1 LLKNFR
7 RHYLLVAVLIA
18 AVLLTGC
25 FGGKKDE
32 EFKVDITVSLV
43 GGEGNVEDVS
53 LLVGTKNV
61 TVDKDGKAT
70 ATVAKGKVAVKAV
83 LEGYKTF
90 EDTIT
95 VEKNLSLP
103 IKLTAV
109 EPEETDLAITSVS
122 NPANF
127 SVLIG
132 ETPFEEL
139 ELPEKV
145 EVTLSDSTKVE
156 LEVEWSRGEYDYEV
170 AGTYVITGQLNLIDG
185 IVNPENFVA
194 GVQVRVRYIPED
206 EEELYEEAGATLSD
220 EMDALELDAVEADLE
235 LVDTIT
241 VDESEFAVAWASS
254 NPEVLG
260 ADGTVNRTA
269 QDEVVVLTA
278 TLTLKTDETSAQSI
292 KDPRVL
298 SFEVTVL
305 ADPEKK
311 ALADAEAAVAA
322 VKAIEG
328 PNHYDEVEAIEA
340 LFETADEAV
349 ALVVDP
355 LTRYGFE
362 QDVKK
367 ERTAFETILG
377 KHVANVNNAGTDLDL
392 LEALEAFW
400 TIDPALIARYQ
411 ELTKDKTFKT
421 VHEIQEDVVEEAP
434 LYDEEQLVVAAI
446 TKAAESG
453 SLIEFKDAMLKYE
466 TYFNRVR
473 FNDNEAL
480 NGYKEAIDDTFTTIT
495 AIQDE
500 IDGQNLT
507 NARAAVTTA
516 EGNVKRADWN
526 KAVALLEFVA
536 DGEAKDDLQKQL
548 DDHNLIINVSE
559 AKTVAELRVALEEL
573 EIEYVFVPLL
583 DKYLK
588 AIEEA
593 TAEDKKT
600 DALIQVIVDEV
611 NESNVEGIL
620 KKINELKGDDSLSL
634 VESLLLELEKA
645 TPIEKDVDFDLA
657 DKDLAYDKARL
668 SYYLDVFAAEE
679 PGIDSV
685 EDVKDAIKAGNV
697 EADAKFSHFVAEDV
711 EVKTGQDVAF
721 TLEAFDVGGKKFDIV
736 GDFINDV
743 VVKID
748 GKEVDMA
755 TENPVK
761 VEGAQVT
768 FTTSKSFDK
777 IGTHAATL
785 TFKYAEKSYE
795 FNWDVEVTAEPNDS
809 HSNVKTDKAKYV
821 SGEDITITVTLG
833 YADKEILTTENGTYG
848 GKVTIGGTFYNRE
861 FAFENGVAVVTVP
874 AGEVMENKVITVDV
888 LELELDTES
897 IEIVAGAPQQLL
909 GELEGSTIKLTVADA
924 WGNAAK
930 YEGSKKVEV
939 TVHPLAAVKGLNLNI
954 PDGEGNAWVEF
965 EDGEGE
971 IDLNG
976 SPLLEDLEEEKNYK
990 VNVLLVE
997 LGLSVDV
1004 ELK

>member
-1 LLKNFR
+1 M
-7 RHYLLVAVLIA
+7 VAVLIA

-25 FGGKKDE
+25 FGAKKDE

-53 LLVGTKNV
+53 LFVGTKNV

-83 LEGYKTF
+83 LEGYETF

-95 VEKNLSLP
+95 VEKNRSLP

-220 EMDALELDAVEADLE
+220 KMDALELDAVEADLE

-311 ALADAEAAVAA
+311 ALADAEAAVDA

-377 KHVANVNNAGTDLDL
+377 KHVANVNNAKTDLDL

-400 TIDPALIARYQ
+400 TIDPALIARYE
-411 ELTKDKTFKT
+411 ELITKLFET
-421 VHEIQEDVVEEAP
+421 VHEIQEELIEKAP
-434 LYDEEQLVVAAI
+434 LYDVVKAI
-446 TKAAESG
+446 TDAAKED
-453 SLIEFKDAMLKYE
+453 SLIGFKDAMLKYE

-480 NGYKEAIDDTFTTIT
+480 KDYKDAIASATFTSIKD
-495 AIQDE
+495 IQDE
-500 IDGQNLT
+500 IDDRNFT
-507 NARAAVTTA
+507 NASDAVTIA

-536 DGEAKDDLQKQL
+536 DGEDKDALQKRL
-548 DDHNLIINVSE
+548 DAHNLIINVSE
-559 AKTVAELRVALEEL
+559 AKTAAELRVALEEL
-573 EIEYVFVPLL
+573 EIEYVFVALL
-583 DKYLK
+583 GDYM
-588 AIEEA
+588 EEIA
-593 TAEDKKT
+593 DTEDAGDVKT
-600 DALIQVIVDEV
+600 KGGIQSIVDRV
-611 NESNVEGIL
+611 NKDNVEGIL
-620 KKINELKGDDSLSL
+620 KEINGLNEDDSLSL
-634 VESLLLELEKA
+634 VESLLLDLEKA
-645 TPIEKDVDFDLA
+645 TPIAEDVDFDLA

-668 SYYLDVFAAEE
+668 SYYLDQFVNETIEKVA
-679 PGIDSV
+679 
-685 EDVKDAIKAGNV
+685 DVKTAIKAGNE
-697 EADAKFSHFVAEDV
+697 EADAEFSHFVAKDV
-711 EVKTGQDVAF
+711 EAEIEDALEF
-721 TLEAFDVGGKKFDIV
+721 TLEAFNVGGNKFTID
-736 GDFINDV
+736 GAFSDY

-755 TENPVK
+755 TDVPVK
-761 VEGAQVT
+761 VDDAQVT
-768 FTTSKSFDK
+768 FITSKSFAK
-777 IGTHAATL
+777 IGKHAATL
-785 TFKYAEKSYE
+785 TFKYAGKSYE
-795 FNWDVEVTAEPNDS
+795 FNWDVEVTAEANEGLS
-809 HSNVKTDKAKYV
+809 TVETDKEEYV
-821 SGEDITITVTLG
+821 SGENIEITVTLH

-848 GKVTIGGTFYNRE
+848 GKVTIGGGTFYNTE

-874 AGEVMENKVITVDV
+874 AGKVTEGHIVVEV
-888 LELELDTES
+888 LDLTLNTADS
-897 IEIVAGAPQQLL
+897 IKIIAGEPQQLL
-909 GELEGSTIKLTVADA
+909 GKLLEDNENKIEIELTVADA
-924 WGNAAK
+924 WGNVAK
-930 YEGSKKVEV
+930 YYEGSKKVEV
-939 TVHPLAAVKGLNLNI
+939 TVHPLAAVQGLGLDV
-954 PDGEGNAWVEF
+954 PDGEGNAWVDF
-965 EDGEGE
+965 TAGIGIIKLAD
-971 IDLNG
+971 
-976 SPLLEDLEEEKNYK
+976 SPLLEDLEAGKYK

-997 LGLSVDV
+997 RDLSVDV
-1004 ELK
+1004 ELNL

>member
-1 LLKNFR
+1 M
-7 RHYLLVAVLIA
+7 VAVLIA

-25 FGGKKDE
+25 FGGKDE

-43 GGEGNVEDVS
+43 GGEGNVEHVT

-83 LEGYKTF
+83 LEGYETF

-95 VEKNLSLP
+95 VEENVSLP

-170 AGTYVITGQLNLIDG
+170 AGTYVITGQLNLIVG

-220 EMDALELDAVEADLE
+220 VMDALELDAVEADLE

-355 LTRYGFE
+355 QTRYGFE
-362 QDVKK
+362 QVVEK
-367 ERTAFETILG
+367 ERTAFETILD
-377 KHVANVNNAGTDLDL
+377 KHVANVNDAGTDLAL

-400 TIDPALIARYQ
+400 TIDPALIARYE
-411 ELTKDKTFKT
+411 ELKTKLFDT
-421 VHEIQEDVVEEAP
+421 VHEIQEELIEKAP
-434 LYDEEQLVVAAI
+434 LYDVVKAI
-446 TKAAESG
+446 TDAAKED
-453 SLIEFKDAMLKYE
+453 SLIGFKDAMLKYE

-473 FNDNEAL
+473 FDDNEAL
-480 NGYKEAIDDTFTTIT
+480 KDYKDAIASATFTSIKDIQDKIDDR
-495 AIQDE
+495 
-500 IDGQNLT
+500 NLT
-507 NARAAVTTA
+507 NASDAVTAA

-536 DGEAKDDLQKQL
+536 DGEDKDALQKRL
-548 DDHNLIINVSE
+548 DAHNLIINVSE
-559 AKTVAELRVALEEL
+559 AKTAAELRVALEEL
-573 EIEYVFVPLL
+573 EIEYVFVALL
-583 DKYLK
+583 GDYM
-588 AIEEA
+588 EEIA
-593 TAEDKKT
+593 DTEDAGDVKT
-600 DALIQVIVDEV
+600 KGGIQSIVDRV
-611 NESNVEGIL
+611 NKDNVEGIL
-620 KKINELKGDDSLSL
+620 KEIGELEKGHSTSL
-634 VESLLLELEKA
+634 VESLLVKLEKA
-645 TPIEKDVDFDLA
+645 TPYFVEGIEVDFDLA

-668 SYYLDVFAAEE
+668 SYYRDEFAKEE
-679 PGIDSV
+679 RDIDSV
-685 EDVKDAIKAGNV
+685 EDVKIAIKAGNE
-697 EADAKFSHFVAEDV
+697 EADAEFSHFVAKDV
-711 EVKTGQDVAF
+711 EVKIGHNFAF
-721 TLEAFDVGGKKFDIV
+721 TLEAFNVGGKEFGLIV
-736 GDFINDV
+736 PADFTDV

-748 GKEVDMA
+748 GEKADMA
-755 TENPVK
+755 TDVPVK
-761 VEGAQVT
+761 VEDAQVT
-768 FTTSKSFDK
+768 FTTSKSFAK
-777 IGTHAATL
+777 IGKHAATL
-785 TFKYAEKSYE
+785 TFKYDGKSYE
-795 FNWDVEVTAEPNDS
+795 FNWDVEVTAKPATE
-809 HSNVKTDKAKYV
+809 HSDVKTDKKEYV

-833 YADKEILTTENGTYG
+833 YAEKEILTTENGTYG
-848 GKVTIGGTFYNRE
+848 GQVTIEGGTFYNRE
-861 FAFENGVAVVTVP
+861 FAFENGVAVVKVP
-874 AGEVMENKVITVDV
+874 AGKVTEGKIGVTV
-888 LELELDTES
+888 LDLTLNTADS
-897 IEIVAGAPQQLL
+897 IKIIAGAPQQLL
-909 GELEGSTIKLTVADA
+909 GELSADNDKTIKLTVADA
-924 WGNAAK
+924 WGNPAK
-930 YEGSKKVEV
+930 YAGSKQVEV
-939 TVHPLAAVKGLNLNI
+939 TVHPLAAVQGLGLDV

-965 EDGEGE
+965 KDGKGE

-976 SPLLEDLEEEKNYK
+976 SPLLEDLEAGKYK

-997 LGLSVDV
+997 RGLSVDV
-1004 ELK
+1004 ELKID